1 MKSEAKQ
8 VEWAIR
14 GIKELEFMVNESVEL
29 DPKVDFKFTVD
40 ITPVVEQDSILF
52 GITVIYVNATKKD
65 ELLREKVMTIFS
77 IKDMKSRTQVSSDG
91 KPLVDLPE
99 KLWISMFSISFTHTR
114 ALLAKSSAGTRFGQ
128 MLLPIINPEEQFRK
142 LFGQLLQNKSEVSG
156 KSS

>member
-1 MKSEAKQ
+1 MKHEEQ

-14 GIKELEFMVNESVEL
+14 GIKELEFMINESVDL

-40 ITPVVEQDSILF
+40 IAPVIEKESILIS
-52 GITVIYVNATKKD
+52 ITVVYVNTTKKE

-77 IKDMKSRTQVSSDG
+77 IKDMKSRTKFSTDG
-91 KPLVDLPE
+91 KPMVDLPE

-142 LFGQLLQNKSEVSG
+142 LFGQLLQNKTEVSG